1 MRRNPF
7 DDEFQ
12 KVFKMMLED
21 IEEMEKFFNLT
32 RNIRNIEK
40 KELKNNKSG
49 GFSISITQGPDGKI
63 NIQAETYGNFSN
75 KDLLEYIENLD
86 IPEQYR
92 DEIKAKLGNTE
103 LEANDQGISVVRK
116 DSNNTLYGELYE
128 LQNKV
133 VILVETKSD
142 KYNVDIKDGNLIV
155 KVGDLQYKVTLPP
168 IKPDSKKEDY
178 RNGILTIEFEKQ

>member
-12 KVFKMMLED
+12 KIFKMMLED
-21 IEEMEKFFNLT
+21 IEKMEKFFNLT

-63 NIQAETYGNFSN
+63 NIQAKTYGDFSN

-103 LEANDQGISVVRK
+103 LEANEQGISVVRK
-116 DSNNTLYGELYE
+116 DSDNTLYGELYE

-142 KYNVDIKDGNLIV
+142 KYTIDIKDGNLIV

-168 IKPDSKKEDY
+168 IKLDSKKEDY